1 MRGIYLDGSI
11 QPEGEELDLVR
22 HFCAGD
28 PEAFR
33 RLMAHY
39 EPRIFA
45 FLLKMLGDRE
55 NTQDVLQET
64 LITIFQELPAWK
76 PGLTGITGHPLAPW
90 IYRIATN
97 KALSLLRKQAVR
109 ERYQGQSK
117 RNSKYGGQARASELI
132 FPAQEQMSMEERSIA
147 RELLR
152 IALLR
157 LKTDEVICLIAHF
170 IDGERYEETAKRLGL
185 SSEAVRKRTQ
195 RALIALRKVSKELGL
210 EAS

>member
-11 QPEGEELDLVR
+11 QPQEEELDLVR

-64 LITIFQELPAWK
+64 LIAIFQELPAWK
-76 PGLTGITGHPLAPW
+76 PGLTGANGHPLAPW

-109 ERYQGQSK
+109 ERYQG
-117 RNSKYGGQARASELI
+117 RLTRHSKYRGQVRA
-132 FPAQEQMSMEERSIA
+132 
-147 RELLR
+147 
-152 IALLR
+152 
-157 LKTDEVICLIAHF
+157 
-170 IDGERYEETAKRLGL
+170 
-185 SSEAVRKRTQ
+185 
-195 RALIALRKVSKELGL
+195 
-210 EAS
+210 